1 MPFKIIQTYR
11 VTLYLNFY
19 GTMKPKCTAFNTA
32 VSRTHLGVLHSR
44 VCHQSYH
51 ALHMYTVS
59 QQTKLFV
66 WKFVTPVHDDA
77 EIHSMHYLVLYERKM
92 VFKYTF
98 KYSLH
103 KFTKTYYIKKN
114 YSKTSLQRTRIRR
127 TLGYNVLES
136 AVPTSFVYFI
146 DWI

>member
-1 MPFKIIQTYR
+1 
-11 VTLYLNFY
+11 
-19 GTMKPKCTAFNTA
+19 
-32 VSRTHLGVLHSR
+32 
-44 VCHQSYH
+44 
-51 ALHMYTVS
+51 
-59 QQTKLFV
+59 
-66 WKFVTPVHDDA
+66 
-77 EIHSMHYLVLYERKM
+77 M

-136 AVPTSFVYFI
+136 AVPTISHVSLTGYNVLG
-146 DWI
+146 